1 VVSVP
6 FILFFYKGFADNNL
20 LAVSN
25 DELGY
30 NYCCES
36 ATPLGVFGSFI
47 LFAVTVLSWDSKLL
61 LVLNSSGVIEAG
73 QHSAGESVLNFTR
86 LDRAFESP
94 DFNEA
99 DRGRAMMGRIGVS
112 AVSGGDDMTLRA
124 LETGEMIAGLGELTM
139 LASTLTSSMHG
150 RILLVGLISSEYV
163 LDTRSGVRF
172 PEERALA

>member
-1 VVSVP
+1 MVSVP

-61 LVLNSSGVIEAG
+61 LVLNSSGVIEA
-73 QHSAGESVLNFTR
+73 HESFHCSAPRR
-86 LDRAFESP
+86 LR
-94 DFNEA
+94 
-99 DRGRAMMGRIGVS
+99 
-112 AVSGGDDMTLRA
+112 
-124 LETGEMIAGLGELTM
+124 
-139 LASTLTSSMHG
+139 
-150 RILLVGLISSEYV
+150 
-163 LDTRSGVRF
+163 
-172 PEERALA
+172 